1 MFLEKIPEMEMDS
14 LELSDNE
21 GSEGLL
27 SVFSWDGWD
36 NQTDSLPMMTTI
48 AWPHGKHLTE

>member
-1 MFLEKIPEMEMDS
+1 MLCVILIEMEMDS

-21 GSEGLL
+21 GSEGLT
-27 SVFSWDGWD
+27 SVLSWDKWD

-48 AWPHGKHLTE
+48 AWPLGKHLTE